1 MKSDFIPPE
10 MIEHVLYALTPEN
23 RLACRVALKTGL
35 RIGDVLAIK
44 TEDLKSAAQKGYRL
58 RVVEQKT
65 KKRKTVAVGK
75 ELAVQML
82 RQSGEVFVFEGR
94 AGRDCHRTRQAV
106 YKDIKRAS
114 KAFRVKE
121 NLTPHTLRKVY
132 AVKLFKK
139 YGDIARVR
147 EALNHSNDAVT
158 MIYALADFLT
168 EQKK

>member
-35 RIGDVLAIK
+35 RIGDVLNLK
-44 TEDLKSAAQKGYRL
+44 TEELKKAVDRKYKIKL
-58 RVVEQKT
+58 TEQKT
-65 KKRKTVAVGK
+65 NKRKTVSLGK
-75 ELAVQML
+75 DLTMQLL
-82 RQSGEVFVFEGR
+82 RECGDIYVFEGR
-94 AGRDCHRTRQAV
+94 KGKEHHRTRQAV

-132 AVKLFKK
+132 AVRLYKK
-139 YGDIARVR
+139 YGNIEKVR
-147 EALNHSNDAVT
+147 EALNHSNEVVT
-158 MIYALADFLT
+158 MIYALADILS
-168 EQKK
+168 EKK